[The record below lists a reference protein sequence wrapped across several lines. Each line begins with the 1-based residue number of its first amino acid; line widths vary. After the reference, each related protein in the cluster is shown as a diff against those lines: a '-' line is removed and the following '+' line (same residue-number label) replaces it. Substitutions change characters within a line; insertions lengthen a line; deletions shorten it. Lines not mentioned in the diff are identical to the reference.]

1 MEKPRILSIDDEPN
15 FTDMLRQYFA
25 PRGYKID
32 IASDGERGM
41 ELLNSNEYDVAILD
55 LKMAGLSGEQIMNE
69 IKKREKGMK
78 VIFVSAYTDSGR
90 TKTRL
95 LEGGAYAFLEK
106 PLTSLKDLEDLINK
120 AAGSG

>member
-1 MEKPRILSIDDEPN
+1 MEKPRIISIDDELN
-15 FTDMLRQYFA
+15 FTDMLRQYFE

-32 IASDGERGM
+32 IAGDGEKGM
-41 ELLNSNEYDVAILD
+41 ELLNTNEYDVALLD
-55 LKMAGLSGEQIMNE
+55 LKMAGLSGEQIMSE
-69 IKKREKGMK
+69 IKKLEKGMK
-78 VIFVSAYTDSGR
+78 VIFISAYTDSGV

-95 LEGGAYAFLEK
+95 LDGGAYAFLEK